1 MYTCR
6 VGGKNRSVG
15 GWRRRR
21 MREIN
26 RLLKPAI
33 KEFDWISTSSLF
45 SLCVTWCGERGGRR
59 IGKESERSRSTS
71 ESMRQQRK
79 TLPTRRKKKKWPGY
93 FHEGTN
99 RMDGWIVDGGRT
111 RVVTVTARWRA
122 FWQATLD
129 VAAHAPLVLVV
140 VLDDDERRSCW
151 PESRALYRAP
161 ESVWAELAELMDAT
175 SMMSKPNP
183 RTKEDPASIW
193 QPRFLIMEQTPTMV
207 HRFG

>member
-1 MYTCR
+1 MKAQAHERNKSITQASDKR
-6 VGGKNRSVG
+6 VWLNFHIFSFLSVCNMVWRKRRKKNRK
-15 GWRRRR
+15 
-21 MREIN
+21 RE
-26 RLLKPAI
+26 
-33 KEFDWISTSSLF
+33 
-45 SLCVTWCGERGGRR
+45 
-59 IGKESERSRSTS
+59 
-71 ESMRQQRK
+71 RK
-79 TLPTRRKKKKWPGY
+79 IEVDVREHAPTEKNPPNKKKKKKKWPGY